1 MDKWINQI
9 KLQGSEN
16 VNNIECLGYR
26 AMFSGY
32 DDFISAQNSCEND
45 NEKRVLSLNGMW
57 DFFLEHKVNKS
68 VQELFE
74 SDYNFQKINRQR
86 QGQYRL
92 DTALAFNYSFRYSLS
107 RWNAL

>member
-9 KLQGSEN
+9 KLQDSEN
-16 VNNIECLGYR
+16 VNNIACLGYR

-32 DDFISAQNSCEND
+32 DDFASAQNSSEND
-45 NEKRVLSLNGMW
+45 NEKRILSLNGMW

-74 SDYNFQKINRQR
+74 SDYNFQKINVPSNWQLE
-86 QGQYRL
+86 GY
-92 DTALAFNYSFRYSLS
+92 D
-107 RWNAL
+107 

>member
-45 NEKRVLSLNGMW
+45 NEWNVG
-57 DFFLEHKVNKS
+57 FFP
-68 VQELFE
+68 
-74 SDYNFQKINRQR
+74 R
-86 QGQYRL
+86 
-92 DTALAFNYSFRYSLS
+92 T
-107 RWNAL
+107 